1 MSTPVHLL
9 ARDTYACL
17 ANSRL
22 VFSDLRADRYS
33 CLSQANTKAALRLF
47 PAFQSE
53 DEAIVSET
61 HPLDYD
67 ETRRVL
73 AALDANGLLAADP
86 ANGKTAAPVR
96 VETPTHDPFSDSS
109 ASASRAT
116 LAHKL
121 GFLEAC
127 MNASAQ
133 LRFLAI
139 RRVVRRVE
147 IRKHRRLRRARRD
160 DDALHE
166 LTAVFHRL
174 RPYYV
179 RAYLCRFD
187 SLALIEF
194 LAHFGHYPQWV
205 FGVATEPFGAHC
217 WVQAR
222 NCVLNDS
229 IERVRQYTPI
239 MVF

>member
-33 CLSQANTKAALRLF
+33 CLSQANTKVALRLF
-47 PAFQSE
+47 PAFQNE
-53 DEAIVSET
+53 DEPIVSET
-61 HPLDYD
+61 QTLDHD
-67 ETRRVL
+67 ETRQVL

-86 ANGKTAAPVR
+86 ANGKTATPVR
-96 VETPTHDPFSDSS
+96 VEAPTRNPSSDSPVL
-109 ASASRAT
+109 RTT

-127 MNASAQ
+127 INASAQ

-139 RRVVRRVE
+139 RRIVRRVE
-147 IRKHRRLRRARRD
+147 TRKRRRLRRARRD
-160 DDALHE
+160 DASLHE
-166 LTAVFHRL
+166 LTAIFHRL

-194 LAHFGHYPQWV
+194 LAHFDQHPQWV

-222 NCVLNDS
+222 DCVLNDS
-229 IERVRQYTPI
+229 VERIRQYTPI